1 MNATMPGYEA
11 EETIK
16 RIKSHKGVQAVL
28 IVNKEGVP
36 IYSTTSDEAF
46 AMDHAAL
53 VSQLT
58 TKAKSTIQTLDP
70 TDDMMFLRIRSKK
83 HEIMIAPDKE
93 YALIKHDTAAES
105 RTLKSRRQRTT
116 TQIRKEKRHAIVQT
130 KRRLMSVDQTPLT
143 GRSIL
148 ELVQI
153 LGDTTNASAR
163 TNQTRFETLQEIRV
177 LLAAHEKDYEHIE
190 QIIESGIVPVLVMLL
205 NSASPLESTTRMG
218 GEVYREIMWCLIN
231 ITSGQ
236 YEHTK
241 LVLPAVP
248 RLLEFLQGSNHSL
261 AKHAAWV
268 LGNIAADCKEFRQQ
282 LIANGTVMPLV
293 KLLSNPS
300 MEELAKISAWALSNL
315 ARGFE
320 ISAKPFADA
329 GIIPVVIKGLSQPS
343 SGATFSEEIV
353 VEIAWLLSFL
363 TAREEAFLKL
373 MLENG
378 LVELLLPYF
387 STINERLLTPLLRV
401 FGNIC
406 CGSPDQDHMD
416 AWRMPYVRRLLCTDS
431 VVLPKLRDFLQPQQA
446 GVQEKSLAAEA
457 AWVVSNLAA
466 TEATV
471 VELLIQAQLLPLL
484 AHQVKDGSY
493 EVRREVAFALTNI
506 ALTSTGH
513 MEDVLALDVVK
524 GFLHLLTVADVAI
537 VGNSLRF
544 IENVLRVAPQGVSL
558 VEANEG
564 IDALETVQFECG
576 EEHLSEWAA
585 ALANEFYG
593 ENYGI
598 NSPPSTAQ
606 VPTGFGFPSED
617 LGQLSF
623 GANQQAPASGPGGRG
638 RGAHMTTPAWKK

>member
-1 MNATMPGYEA
+1 MPP
-11 EETIK
+11 
-16 RIKSHKGVQAVL
+16 RHSL
-28 IVNKEGVP
+28 
-36 IYSTTSDEAF
+36 
-46 AMDHAAL
+46 
-53 VSQLT
+53 
-58 TKAKSTIQTLDP
+58 
-70 TDDMMFLRIRSKK
+70 KK
-83 HEIMIAPDKE
+83 HDA
-93 YALIKHDTAAES
+93 AAET
-105 RTLKSRRQRTT
+105 RTLKARHQRTT
-116 TQIRKEKRHAIVQT
+116 TQIRKEKHHAIVQT

-143 GRSIL
+143 GRSII

-153 LGDTTNASAR
+153 LGDTTNASAA

-177 LLAAHEKDYEHIE
+177 LLAAHEKDYK
-190 QIIESGIVPVLVMLL
+190 QSGIVPVLVSLL
-205 NSASPLESTTRMG
+205 NSISPLDSATQTD

-248 RLLEFLQGSNHSL
+248 RLLEFVQDSNHSL
-261 AKHAAWV
+261 AEHAAWV

-282 LIANGTVMPLV
+282 LIANGAIMPLV

-300 MEELAKISAWALSNL
+300 KKELAKISAWVLSNL

-329 GIIPVVIKGLSQPS
+329 GILPVVIKGLSQPS
-343 SGATFSEEIV
+343 SSATFSEEIV
-353 VEIAWLLSFL
+353 VEVAWLLSFL

-378 LVELLLPYF
+378 LVDLLLPYF
-387 STINERLLTPLLRV
+387 VTTNERLLTPLLRV

-406 CGSPDQDHMD
+406 CSSPDQDHTD
-416 AWRMPYVRRLLCTDS
+416 AWQMPYVRRLLGTDS
-431 VVLPKLRDFLQPQQA
+431 VVLPKLRDFLQPKQA

-471 VELLIQAQLLPLL
+471 VKLLIQAQLLPLL
-484 AHQVKDGSY
+484 GHQFKDGSY
-493 EVRREVAFALTNI
+493 EIRREVAFALTNI
-506 ALTSTGH
+506 ALTSAGH

-524 GFLHLLTVADVAI
+524 VFLHLLTVADVAI

-558 VEANEG
+558 VETNEG
-564 IDALETVQFECG
+564 IDALETVQFECD

-585 ALANEFYG
+585 AL
-593 ENYGI
+593 
-598 NSPPSTAQ
+598 
-606 VPTGFGFPSED
+606 
-617 LGQLSF
+617 GQR
-623 GANQQAPASGPGGRG
+623 QAPASGIGGRG